1 MVGDLKTKL
10 STIAITGI
18 RFNAGRIKLLF
29 LCYGE
34 ICGNTVLQLIFDS
47 SRSEEE
53 QILLN
58 QL

>member
-1 MVGDLKTKL
+1 MVGELKAKL

-18 RFNAGRIKLLF
+18 RFNAGKIKLLF
-29 LCYGE
+29 LCYRE
-34 ICGNTVLQLIFDS
+34 ICGNAVLQLIFDG
-47 SRSEEE
+47 SRSEGE